1 MGRHPPAAGPYNE
14 HRPLSCVRDKL
25 QACATRIIA
34 KGELLTSASER
45 RGKGRAK
52 LARKVRVRPSEPHGE
67 DFDEVVET
75 LNVCRT
81 GIYFASSRAS
91 YKKEL
96 RLFVTYPYDTEHGAI
111 NQEYLGR
118 VVRIDELPD
127 GRRGIAVH
135 LQMKLNLGAHDTVS
149 PLH

>member
-1 MGRHPPAAGPYNE
+1 MSE
-14 HRPLSCVRDKL
+14 K
-25 QACATRIIA
+25 
-34 KGELLTSASER
+34 SER

-52 LARKVRVRPSEPHGE
+52 LSQRVRVRPSEPRGN

-81 GIYFASSRAS
+81 GIYFSSRRAC

-96 RLFVTYPYDTEHGAI
+96 RLFVTYPYDTGHGAI

-127 GRRGIAVH
+127 GSRGIAVH
-135 LQMKLNLGAHDTVS
+135 LQMKINLGARETIS
-149 PLH
+149 LHH